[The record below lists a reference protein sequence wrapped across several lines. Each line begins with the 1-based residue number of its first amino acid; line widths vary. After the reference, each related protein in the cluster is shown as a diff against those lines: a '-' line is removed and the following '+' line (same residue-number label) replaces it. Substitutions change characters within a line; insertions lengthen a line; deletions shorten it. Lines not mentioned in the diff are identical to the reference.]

1 MLGMGFPALV
11 GAVADAW
18 GLAAGV
24 GLYVAVPVAILALVA
39 LRPRR

>member
-1 MLGMGFPALV
+1 MTFPALV

-24 GLYVAVPVAILALVA
+24 GLYAAIPVAILALVA
-39 LRPRR
+39 LEARR